1 MKKILLFTIITLGI
15 TISYFDFNASALSSA
30 QNTSNNSTSGTS
42 QALEIGPPTI
52 IMSGNPGQTLTTSI
66 NLRNISNNKLI
77 VTGQVN
83 DFESS
88 SSEDGTP
95 KIILDDSVENSY
107 SLKKWISPFNTLTLN
122 SKQLK
127 TFPVSI
133 KIPSSA
139 SPGGYYGV
147 IRFSSKAPDL
157 SDTGVSLSASLGSL
171 LMIRVNGTVKEKVSV
186 EDFYVSS
193 DDRRNTVFENIPLT
207 FTERFKNSGNI
218 DEQPTGQVTISDM
231 FGKKI
236 AISNVNLEGNRVLP
250 NGIRKFTQVLDEK
263 TIGKKILFGKY
274 TADLKITY
282 GDKKETITS
291 KITFWVIPYRIIG
304 MGILV
309 LIAGFITLR
318 FIIKRYNKH
327 IISRAQAP
335 KTKSKNKK

>member
-15 TISYFDFNASALSSA
+15 TIGYFNLSAYA
-30 QNTSNNSTSGTS
+30 VTATQNTTNTSTSGSS

-52 IMSGNPGQTLTTSI
+52 ILSGNPGQTLSASI

-77 VTGQVN
+77 VTGQIN

-95 KIILDDSVENSY
+95 KIILDENVENSY
-107 SLKKWISPFNTLTLN
+107 SLKKWISPFSTLTLN
-122 SKQLK
+122 PKQLK

-133 KIPSSA
+133 KIPANA

-147 IRFSSKAPDL
+147 VRFSSKAPDL

-171 LMIRVNGTVKEKVSV
+171 LMIRVNGAVKEKVSI
-186 EDFYVSS
+186 EEFFVSS
-193 DDRRNTVFENIPLT
+193 DGRKNTIFENVPLT

-218 DEQPTGQVTISDM
+218 DEQPTGQITITDM

-236 AISNVNLEGNRVLP
+236 AISNVNLEGYKVLP
-250 NGIRKFTQVLDEK
+250 NGIRKFTQTLDEK

-282 GDKKETITS
+282 GDKKEVLTE
-291 KITFWVIPYRIIG
+291 KITFWVIPYRVIG
-304 MGILV
+304 MGILILV
-309 LIAGFITLR
+309 AGFITLR

-335 KTKSKNKK
+335 KTKPKSKK